1 MSKENKKEKP
11 TPRSVDV
18 DCIDMQSR
26 NLNHIKI
33 FLGIIVM
40 VIAIY
45 ILRTLKGIFIP
56 LTFAIFLS
64 MLFQPLNRFLHEHK
78 IPMWINIF
86 VMVIIILILFTGMG
100 TIIYTSVSSFVT
112 EFPKYEEQI
121 SNMVEKLFM
130 TFEIPVEEV
139 TYYLKNKVN
148 WLQLADKMSLS
159 KVISSTMGNFIDFM
173 VKLLLTVAFMIF
185 IVLERTKIFERINK
199 VITEDEAAHSTIV
212 TQDIERS
219 VKTFIINK
227 TLISLATGLIS
238 MFFIAIFGVDFVVIS
253 GFLIFILNYI
263 PNFGSIVAS
272 GFPILICFLQ
282 YGLSWQLIAI
292 TATLIGTQMTM
303 GNFVEPKIMGNELKL
318 SPLVVLLS
326 LIFWFWVWGPVG
338 MILAVPF
345 TSAFNLILKEIPSM
359 RVISA
364 IISSE

>member
-1 MSKENKKEKP
+1 MSKEDKKEIFQN
-11 TPRSVDV
+11 RNNDIECVDQ
-18 DCIDMQSR
+18 QSR

-40 VIAIY
+40 VIAVY

-64 MLFQPLNRFLHEHK
+64 IMFQPLNRFLHDRK
-78 IPMWINIF
+78 IPIWINILL
-86 VMVIIILILFTGMG
+86 MVIIILILFSGMG
-100 TIIYTSVSSFVT
+100 TIVYTSVSSFVT
-112 EFPKYEEQI
+112 EFPKYEKQI
-121 SNMVEKLFM
+121 SSMLEGFFI

-139 TYYLKNKVN
+139 TDYLTNKVN
-148 WLQLADKMSLS
+148 WLQLADRMSLS
-159 KVISSTMGNFIDFM
+159 KIISGTMGNFIDFM

-199 VITEDEAAHSTIV
+199 VITEDEAAHSNIV
-212 TQDIERS
+212 TKDIERS
-219 VKTFIINK
+219 VKTFIVNK
-227 TLISLATGLIS
+227 TLISMVTGLIS
-238 MFFIAIFGVDFVVIS
+238 MIFIAIFGVDFVVIS

-292 TATLIGTQMTM
+292 TATLIGTQMTI
-303 GNFVEPKIMGNELKL
+303 GNFIEPKVMGNELKL

-338 MILAVPF
+338 MILAVPI
-345 TSAFNLILKEIPSM
+345 TSAMNLILKEIPSM
-359 RVISA
+359 RVVSA